1 MDGFGIVVVSHFD
14 CRFERL
20 SLFVREIDAD
30 RIGVL
35 GICGSGGYAP
45 YAAQTDHRMNAVAT
59 VSAVDIPSTV
69 RDPDP
74 EAFQEMV
81 ERSGELRSEEANG
94 FPAELFNQ
102 LPDPEEVDESTP
114 QATREFV
121 DYYKTSRG
129 QHPRAPNKWVVRS
142 ADLLDQFD
150 SFADVDKISPRPLLM
165 VAGTEASSLPYSEN
179 AVEGAGENAEL
190 ITIEG
195 DAR

>member
-1 MDGFGIVVVSHFD
+1 M
-14 CRFERL
+14 
-20 SLFVREIDAD
+20 
-30 RIGVL
+30 
-35 GICGSGGYAP
+35 
-45 YAAQTDHRMNAVAT
+45 AT